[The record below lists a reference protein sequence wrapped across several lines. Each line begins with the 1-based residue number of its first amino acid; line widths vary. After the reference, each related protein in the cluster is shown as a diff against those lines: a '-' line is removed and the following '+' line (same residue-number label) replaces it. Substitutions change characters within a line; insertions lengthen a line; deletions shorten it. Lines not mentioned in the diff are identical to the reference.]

1 MVRPRRNT
9 QEQTRP
15 RGRRLANSN
24 RGQSLVEFAFVVP
37 ILFILVFGIIDF
49 GVGLHSWITV
59 TNAAR
64 EGARLGAVHGT
75 QAEVIARVHERAS
88 NLDQASLDVLV
99 TNAEGDPGQPV
110 RVQVDY
116 EYDLITPLGS
126 ILHMPSLDMSAK
138 SEMRIE

>member
-1 MVRPRRNT
+1 MVRPRLDT
-9 QEQTRP
+9 QDPSRP
-15 RGRRLANSN
+15 RGRRLASSS

-37 ILFILVFGIIDF
+37 ILIILVFGIIDF

-75 QAEVIARVHERAS
+75 QAEVITRVHDRAS
-88 NLDQASLDVLV
+88 NLDQANLDVVV
-99 TNAEGDPGQPV
+99 TNAEGDPGQAV

-126 ILHMPSLDMSAK
+126 ILRTPSLDLSAT